1 MFAMA
6 LQSYVDQAYR
16 QLKVGLNTKTNLFAK
31 KPVNQRGSSTYITLS
46 NDKEMVINSFDECSI
61 TTKGPMK
68 VRIGLFYEEC
78 MANTKSMLEDETV
91 EEAEDNPFNL

>member
-1 MFAMA
+1 
-6 LQSYVDQAYR
+6 
-16 QLKVGLNTKTNLFAK
+16 
-31 KPVNQRGSSTYITLS
+31 
-46 NDKEMVINSFDECSI
+46 MVINSFDECSI

-91 EEAEDNPFNL
+91 EEAEGDPFNL